1 MPTHQAP
8 SVRKEVT
15 LPLIQISLIEGRN
28 PEQIRNLI
36 RDVTNTVHESIDA
49 PVDSIKVIVTEVAP
63 THWGSGDLTVAE
75 KRAQTN

>member
-1 MPTHQAP
+1 M
-8 SVRKEVT
+8 
-15 LPLIQISLIEGRN
+15 PLIQISLIEGRK

-49 PVDSIKVIVTEVAP
+49 PFESIQVVVTEVAA
-63 THWGSGDLTVAE
+63 THWGSGERTVAE